1 MGDPHLQREF
11 ELTDRCYA
19 RTVEGFQCVLAA
31 RHETIHK
38 FADGSSGHSA
48 TVRHFLDPSPPRSTI
63 LSEAEALVYGE
74 RGKAYGHPSD
84 DYGRTAAL
92 WTALL
97 RGKLKED
104 LTPQDAILCMIA
116 VKMSREVN
124 LPGVDNRRDLAGYA
138 LCLDRVETGL

>member
-1 MGDPHLQREF
+1 MSSEGASLTKRCPVVTDGTQCSF
-11 ELTDRCYA
+11 E
-19 RTVEGFQCVLAA
+19 EGHAA
-31 RHETIHK
+31 SWD
-38 FADGSSGHSA
+38 A
-48 TVRHFLDPSPPRSTI
+48 PSDRSTI